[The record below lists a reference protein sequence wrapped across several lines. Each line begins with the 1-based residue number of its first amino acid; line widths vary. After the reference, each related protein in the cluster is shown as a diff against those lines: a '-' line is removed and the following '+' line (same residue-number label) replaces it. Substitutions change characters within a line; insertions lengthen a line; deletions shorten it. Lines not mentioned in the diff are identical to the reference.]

1 MKFNLDNIIT
11 YENDE
16 DMMKS
21 KLFGS
26 PVFPKRFIRKRH
38 LENYYFLM
46 QINLEDIKDKLTL
59 PSDGLIYIFLD
70 IENDYKPKVL
80 YTQEVIAECVDYI
93 DEVYSDMGEFNAI
106 YLKDG
111 FEHIVLEKDE
121 DEVVIL
127 SLDLK
132 KMPEGYLTCFN
143 DYSFLEIRMPFEDLS
158 ICTFDNVKLILK

>member
-1 MKFNLDNIIT
+1 MKFNLDNIIE

-21 KLFGS
+21 KMFGS

-46 QINLEDIKDKLTL
+46 QINLEDLNDKLTL

-70 IENDYKPKVL
+70 IENGYKPKVL

-93 DEVYSDMGEFNAI
+93 DQAYSDLGQYNAI
-106 YLKDG
+106 YLSEGTSHKV
-111 FEHIVLEKDE
+111 IEKED
-121 DEVVIL
+121 DEVILL
-127 SLDLK
+127 SLDLNK
-132 KMPEGYLTCFN
+132 LPKGYLECFN
-143 DYSFLEIRMPFEDLS
+143 EYSHLDIRMPFEDVS
-158 ICTFDNVKLILK
+158 ICNFDNVRLSLE

>member
-21 KLFGS
+21 KMFGS

-93 DEVYSDMGEFNAI
+93 DEVYSDLGEFNAI

-111 FEHIVLEKDE
+111 CDHIILEKDE

-132 KMPEGYLTCFN
+132 KKPNGYLTCFN
-143 DYSFLEIRMPFEDLS
+143 DYSYLEIRMPFEDLS